1 MNILS
6 LPELSS
12 LPKLPRD
19 ESGPVFS
26 EPWEAQAF
34 AMAVRLSAQG
44 YFTWKEWAAA
54 LAKELR
60 DSGDDGSQ
68 YYYHWLRALEGLVTS
83 RGLTSTDE
91 LSARKE
97 AWADAY
103 RHTPHGS
110 PVVLRKR

>member
-1 MNILS
+1 MS

-12 LPKLPRD
+12 LPALPRD
-19 ESGPVFS
+19 ENGPVFK

-54 LAKELR
+54 LAEELR
-60 DSGDDGSQ
+60 GQTDDGPG
-68 YYYHWLRALEGLVTS
+68 YYHHWLRALEGLVTS
-83 RGLTSTDE
+83 RGLASADE
-91 LSARKE
+91 LSDRKE

-103 RHTPHGS
+103 RHTPHGT

>member
-1 MNILS
+1 MSTLS
-6 LPELSS
+6 LPEL
-12 LPKLPRD
+12 PGLPRD

-34 AMAVRLSAQG
+34 AMAVRLSEEG
-44 YFTWKEWAAA
+44 HFTWKEWTTA
-54 LAKELR
+54 LAEELK
-60 DSGDDGSQ
+60 SEPDDGSR
-68 YYYHWLRALEGLVTS
+68 YYHHWLRALEGLVTA
-83 RGLTSTDE
+83 RGLTSADE
-91 LSARKE
+91 LSSRKE